1 MGVATSCRKS
11 LLSTTGLG
19 LIAASGA
26 ALAAAADMPGG
37 PAVRQLN
44 LTQPVTTIA
53 AYDEEV
59 RKVSKLPTVS
69 TRPTS
74 NVVRTVNE

>member
-53 AYDEEV
+53 AQIYD
-59 RKVSKLPTVS
+59 LHTIMLAI
-69 TRPTS
+69 TR
-74 NVVRTVNE
+74 